1 MHRKRNTIIHV
12 PRHGHMHR
20 LLQHR
25 HRHRRSGSIDLFGVG
40 VGIDFLDV
48 GVGVNIV
55 GFDGHSNLGLT
66 WAQLAWAYFTL
77 VDLGLLSL
85 RLLWRTWAYLGLVD
99 LGVLGL

>member
-1 MHRKRNTIIHV
+1 MHRMRNTIIHM
-12 PRHGHMHR
+12 PRHGHTRR

-40 VGIDFLDV
+40 VIIDFLV
-48 GVGVNIV
+48 AGVCVNIV
-55 GFDGHSNLGLT
+55 GLDGLSNLGLT
-66 WAQLAWAYFTL
+66 WALLTWAYFTL

-99 LGVLGL
+99 LGLLGL